1 MLNKLQQAR
10 ANLDAARRLR
20 EAGRTYRQIRRQLGL
35 TPAQIQRI
43 KRELAREKGA
53 VTRLRQRRPTA
64 EPRDF
69 TVNACSLPPGVR
81 QLLIAAGYRTLGD
94 LADRLADPDLPG
106 LEAIAGIGPT
116 KAEMVHHLLDRHG
129 LLPGPSDLQSKVEA
143 LFPEWR
149 A

>member
-10 ANLDAARRLR
+10 ANLDAARGLR

-35 TPAQIQRI
+35 TSAQIQRI
-43 KRELAREKGA
+43 KRELGREKGA
-53 VTRLRQRRPTA
+53 LTRLRQRRPGA

-69 TVNACSLPPGVR
+69 TVNACSLPPGIR
-81 QLLIAAGYRTLGD
+81 KLLIAAGYRTLGE
-94 LADRLADPDLPG
+94 LADRLVDPELPG

-116 KAEMVHHLLDRHG
+116 KAEMVHRLLDRHG

-143 LFPEWR
+143 LFPEFR